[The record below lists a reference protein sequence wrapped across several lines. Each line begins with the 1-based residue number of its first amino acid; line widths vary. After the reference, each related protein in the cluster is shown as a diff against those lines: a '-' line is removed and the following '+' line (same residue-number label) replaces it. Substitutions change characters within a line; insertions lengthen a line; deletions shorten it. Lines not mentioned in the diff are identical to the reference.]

1 VEAGPPAL
9 GGRVDKRRNDRT
21 LWLYVAGVVVAGI
34 ALLVGAAVEGGL
46 LPEEQVGTYVM
57 LTAIIVLGELLPVTV
72 TFRNEKQDVTT
83 STTFAFAVLLMFGVA
98 PALIAQAVAS
108 ITSDLISRK
117 VWWKAAFNVGQ
128 YTLSWGAAALV
139 LTGSDTRLGDFE
151 HAADFGGNT
160 VLFVVLGAVAFFLAN
175 SFLIG
180 AAVAL
185 AQDLPVLRNLRH
197 HIGFYA
203 SSSGLLF
210 SLSPIVV
217 VAATQ
222 DPLLVPLLLAPIG
235 AAYHSAQVSMEKE
248 HQAAHDPLTD
258 LPNRAYFGERVTQA
272 IGEHPERRL
281 AVLIID
287 LDHFKEVND
296 TLGHQIGDQ
305 LLQVIA
311 KRLRGA
317 VRSDDVV
324 ARLGGDEFAVLAR
337 AQSLETPRALA
348 ASIHSAL
355 ATPFE
360 LDDLSF
366 EIGASIGAA
375 VYPDHADDVGSLIR
389 KADVAMYAAK
399 EQRGGYEPYEPDR
412 DRHDARRLTLL
423 SELRQAIDADQLVL
437 HYQPKADLATGR
449 VLGVEALVRWQHPEH
464 GLLPPDDF
472 IPLAEPTGLIG
483 PLTLAVL
490 TESLRQCREWE
501 DAGLELRVAVNVSVR
516 NLYDE
521 RFAQDVDRLLRRF
534 TVSPGNLTLEITEST
549 MMADPTRPV
558 AALSQLSMRGVHLAI
573 DDFGTGYS
581 SLAYLKRLPVTEI
594 KIDKSF
600 VMGMIDDPD
609 DATIVRSTI
618 ELARN
623 LGLQVVA
630 EGVEHEDI
638 WRTLAAQGCHRAQGY
653 YLSKALPAGEFVEWL
668 RQYEL
673 RTGEPS
679 PRPSDATTRAELKVV

>member
-1 VEAGPPAL
+1 MA
-9 GGRVDKRRNDRT
+9 KRRNDRN
-21 LWLYVAGVVVAGI
+21 LVLYVGGVVVAGI
-34 ALLVGAAVEGGL
+34 ATLIGVLIANRGL
-46 LPEEQVGTYVM
+46 ADTELGTYAM
-57 LTAIIVLGELLPVTV
+57 LTAIIVIGELFPVTV

-83 STTFAFAVLLMFGVA
+83 STTFVFAVLLMFG
-98 PALIAQAVAS
+98 PAAALVSQALAS
-108 ITSDLISRK
+108 ITSDVIGRK
-117 VWWKAAFNVGQ
+117 VWWKAAFNVSQ
-128 YTLSWGAAALV
+128 YTISWAVAALV
-139 LTGSDTRLGDFE
+139 FTVSETRAGDFE
-151 HAADFGGNT
+151 HAADFAGSS
-160 VLFVVLGAVAFFLAN
+160 LPFIILSAIAFFLVN

-203 SSSGLLF
+203 WSSTVLF

-217 VAATQ
+217 VVATQ

-235 AAYHSAQVSMEKE
+235 AAYYSAQVSMEKE

-258 LPNRAYFGERVTQA
+258 LPNRAYFRERVTQA
-272 IGEHPERRL
+272 VAEHPERAL

-305 LLQVIA
+305 LLQDIGR
-311 KRLRGA
+311 RLRGA
-317 VRSDDVV
+317 IRTDDMV

-337 AQSLETPRALA
+337 VHGSETPRAVA
-348 ASIHSAL
+348 SSIHTAL
-355 ATPFE
+355 EAPFE
-360 LDDLSF
+360 LGDLTF

-375 VYPDHADDVGSLIR
+375 LYPEHGDDVGSLIR

-399 EQRGGYEPYEPDR
+399 EQRGGYEPYEPER

-423 SELRQAIDADQLVL
+423 SELRHAIEAHHLVL

-449 VLGVEALVRWQHPEH
+449 VLGVEALVRWQHEEH

-490 TESLRQCREWE
+490 TEALRQCRVWE
-501 DAGLELRVAVNVSVR
+501 DAGLDLRVAVNVSVR

-521 RFAQDVDRLLRRF
+521 RFVHDVDRLLRRF
-534 TVSPGNLTLEITEST
+534 GVAPGNLTLEITEST

-558 AALSQLSMRGVHLAI
+558 AALSQLSMRGVHLSI

-600 VMGMIDDPD
+600 VLGMIDDAD

-630 EGVEHEDI
+630 EGVEHEDV
-638 WRTLAAQGCHRAQGY
+638 WQTLAAQGCHRAQGF
-653 YLSKALPAGEFVEWL
+653 YLSPALPAGEFEAWL
-668 RQYEL
+668 EKYEG
-673 RTGEPS
+673 RITDPAE
-679 PRPSDATTRAELKVV
+679 RATLKVV

>member
-1 VEAGPPAL
+1 VT
-9 GGRVDKRRNDRT
+9 KRHSDRN
-21 LWLYVAGVVVAGI
+21 LVLYVAGVVVAGVATLI
-34 ALLVGAAVEGGL
+34 AVPALDGGP
-46 LPEEQVGTYVM
+46 LPETQLGIYAM
-57 LTAIIVLGELLPVTV
+57 FTAIIVLGELFPVTV

-83 STTFAFAVLLMFGVA
+83 STTFVFAVLLMFGPA
-98 PALIAQAVAS
+98 PALVSQALAS
-108 ITSDLISRK
+108 ITSDVIGRK
-117 VWWKAAFNVGQ
+117 VWWKAAFNVSQ
-128 YTLSWGAAALV
+128 YTLSWAAAALV
-139 LTGSDTRLGDFE
+139 LMASETRAGDFE
-151 HAADFGGNT
+151 HAVDFAEGSIPF
-160 VLFVVLGAVAFFLAN
+160 LIAAAVAFFFVN

-180 AAVAL
+180 AAVAV
-185 AQDLPVLRNLRH
+185 AQALPVLRNLRH

-203 SSSGLLF
+203 SSSAVLF

-217 VAATQ
+217 VVATQ

-235 AAYHSAQVSMEKE
+235 AAYHSAQVSMDKE

-258 LPNRAYFGERVTQA
+258 LPNRAFFRERVTQA
-272 IGEHPERRL
+272 VAEHPERGL

-296 TLGHQIGDQ
+296 TLGHQIGDL
-305 LLQVIA
+305 LLQDIA
-311 KRLRGA
+311 DRLRGA
-317 VRSDDVV
+317 IRSDDVV

-337 AQSLETPRALA
+337 VHGPDTPRAVASSIHAALETP
-348 ASIHSAL
+348 
-355 ATPFE
+355 F
-360 LDDLSF
+360 DLGDLTF
-366 EIGASIGAA
+366 EIGASIGGAL
-375 VYPDHADDVGSLIR
+375 YPEHGDDVESIIR

-399 EQRGGYEPYEPDR
+399 EQRGGYEPYEPER

-423 SELRQAIDADQLVL
+423 SELRHAIEEKHLVL

-449 VLGVEALVRWQHPEH
+449 VLGAEALVRWQHPEH

-490 TESLRQCREWE
+490 TEALRQCREWE
-501 DAGLELRVAVNVSVR
+501 DTGLDLKVAVNISVR

-521 RFAQDVDRLLRRF
+521 RFVHHVDRLLRRYG
-534 TVSPGNLTLEITEST
+534 VAPGNLTLEITEST

-600 VMGMIDDPD
+600 VMGMIDDAD
-609 DATIVRSTI
+609 DAIIVRSTI
-618 ELARN
+618 DLARN

-630 EGVEHEDI
+630 EGVEHEDV
-638 WRTLAAQGCHRAQGY
+638 WRSLAAQGCDRAQGF
-653 YLSKALPAGEFVEWL
+653 YLSPALPAGEFVAWL
-668 RQYEL
+668 KRYERRLDDSTL
-673 RTGEPS
+673 R
-679 PRPSDATTRAELKVV
+679 AALKVV

>member
-1 VEAGPPAL
+1 M
-9 GGRVDKRRNDRT
+9 RRNDRN
-21 LWLYVAGVVVAGI
+21 LVLYVVTVVAAGFATLVGVVVSH
-34 ALLVGAAVEGGL
+34 GGL
-46 LPEEQVGTYVM
+46 VPERGLGTYAM
-57 LTAIIVLGELLPVTV
+57 LTAIVVLGELLPVTV

-83 STTFAFAVLLMFGVA
+83 STTFVFAVLLMFGPA
-98 PALIAQAVAS
+98 PALVSQAVAS
-108 ITSDLISRK
+108 ITSDILQRK
-117 VWWKAAFNVGQ
+117 VWWKAMFNVAQ
-128 YTLSWGAAALV
+128 YTLSWAAAAAV
-139 LTGSDTRLGDFE
+139 LTASSTPAGNFV
-151 HAADFGGNT
+151 HAADFAHDS
-160 VLFVVLGAVAFFLAN
+160 VPFVILGAITFFLAN

-203 SSSGLLF
+203 GSSAVLF
-210 SLSPIVV
+210 SLTPIVV
-217 VAATQ
+217 VVAAQ
-222 DPLLVPLLLAPIG
+222 EALLVPLLLAPIG
-235 AAYHSAQVSMEKE
+235 TAYHSARVSMDKD

-258 LPNRAYFGERVTQA
+258 LPNRSYFRERVTQA
-272 IGEHPERRL
+272 VADHPERSL

-305 LLQVIA
+305 LLQDIA
-311 KRLRGA
+311 RRLRSA
-317 VRSDDVV
+317 VRSDDMV

-337 AQSLETPRALA
+337 VHGPDTPRALA
-348 ASIHSAL
+348 SSIHAAL
-355 ATPFE
+355 SEPFE

-366 EIGASIGAA
+366 EIGASIGASL
-375 VYPDHADDVGSLIR
+375 YPDHGDDIGNLIR

-399 EQRGGYEPYEPDR
+399 EQRGGYEPYEPER

-423 SELRQAIDADQLVL
+423 SELRHAIESGHLVL

-449 VLGVEALVRWQHPEH
+449 VLGAEALVRWQHPEH

-472 IPLAEPTGLIG
+472 IPLAEPTGLIA
-483 PLTLAVL
+483 PLTLTVL
-490 TESLRQCREWE
+490 SQALRQCHEWE
-501 DAGLELRVAVNVSVR
+501 DAGLDLRVAVNISVR
-516 NLYDE
+516 NLYDD
-521 RFAQDVDRLLRRF
+521 RFVHDVDRLLRRF
-534 TVSPGNLTLEITEST
+534 GVAPGNLTLEITEST

-558 AALSQLSMRGVHLAI
+558 AALSQLSMRGLHIAI

-618 ELARN
+618 DLARN

-630 EGVEHEDI
+630 EGVEHEDV
-638 WRTLAAQGCHRAQGY
+638 WRRLAALGCHRAQGY
-653 YLSKALPAGEFVEWL
+653 YLSPALSGNEFLLWLGRYERRTAADAEPAAQAARSASLHAV
-668 RQYEL
+668 
-673 RTGEPS
+673 
-679 PRPSDATTRAELKVV
+679 